1 MNPRIS
7 IIILNWNGWRDTVEC
22 LESLYQISYS
32 SYDVIVLDNGSGD
45 NSLESLKR
53 YSAGDL
59 SIGSKFFEST
69 TENRPIKILEYTK
82 GEAELGGG
90 RENEIADL
98 PTCRKLV
105 LIRNDMNYGFAEG
118 NNIGIRYA
126 LKALNPDYIL
136 LLNNDVVV
144 KRDFLDLL
152 TAALENDEGA
162 GFAGPAIYY
171 YDYNGH
177 IDILS
182 TVGIDLIMRKGWFHR
197 IGNFEQDR
205 GQYNAVTTVD
215 FLEGS
220 CLLIKKA
227 LDKIGL
233 FDSGYFAYWEETD
246 LCIRGRE
253 AGYKCICVPT
263 AKIWHKVSSSA
274 PKGVKLYYMTRN
286 RLWFVK
292 DHATKK
298 ELRSF
303 LAYFFGR
310 QFWIILRDYV
320 YQKDMKSISIFL
332 KGVLHGILPKRK
344 LD

>member
-1 MNPRIS
+1 MGPKIS
-7 IIILNWNGWRDTVEC
+7 IIILNWNGWPDTIEC
-22 LESLYQISYS
+22 LESLSQISFPNYC
-32 SYDVIVLDNGSGD
+32 IVLLDNGSND
-45 NSLESLKR
+45 SSFEEIKAYL
-53 YSAGDL
+53 AGRKL
-59 SIGSKFFEST
+59 TKSKFFKYT
-69 TENRPIKILEYTK
+69 TENKPIRILEYTN

-98 PTCRKLV
+98 PSCRKLV
-105 LIRNDMNYGFAEG
+105 LIRNNRNYGFAEG

-126 LKALNPDYIL
+126 LKALGPDYIL

-144 KRDFLDLL
+144 KKDFLDNL
-152 TAALENDEGA
+152 TVALKNDEGA

-177 IDILS
+177 TDILS

-205 GQYNAVTTVD
+205 GQYDAVTTVD
-215 FLEGS
+215 YLEGS

-227 LDKIGL
+227 ALDKIGL
-233 FDSGYFAYWEETD
+233 FDSRYFAYWEETD
-246 LCIRGRE
+246 LCIRGGE

-274 PKGVKLYYMTRN
+274 TKGVKLYYMTRN

-292 DHATKK
+292 DHATKQ

-332 KGVLHGILPKRK
+332 KGVLHGILPKR
-344 LD
+344 

>member
-22 LESLYQISYS
+22 LESLYRISYS
-32 SYDVIVLDNGSGD
+32 SYDVILLDNGSKD
-45 NSLESLKR
+45 NFLGNIKDYL
-53 YSAGDL
+53 AGGMIVQSD
-59 SIGSKFFEST
+59 FFEYI
-69 TENRPIKILEYTK
+69 TENKPIKILEYTK
-82 GEAELGGG
+82 DEAETGGG

-98 PTCRKLV
+98 PSNMKIV
-105 LIRNDMNYGFAEG
+105 LIRNDENYGFAEG

-126 LKALNPDYIL
+126 LKAQDPDYIL
-136 LLNNDVVV
+136 LLNNDTVV
-144 KRDFLDLL
+144 KSDFLNELVN
-152 TAALENDEGA
+152 ALQSDETA
-162 GFAGPAIYY
+162 GFAGPSIYY
-171 YDYNGH
+171 YNYEGMTN
-177 IDILS
+177 IFS
-182 TVGIDLIMRKGWFHR
+182 TVGINLVMEKGWFVR
-197 IGNFEQDR
+197 IGSNEPDR
-205 GQYNAVTTVD
+205 GQYKAVMAVD

-220 CLLIKKA
+220 CLLIKRA
-227 LDKIGL
+227 VLDKIGL
-233 FDSGYFAYWEETD
+233 FDSRYFAYWEETD

-253 AGYKCICVPT
+253 AGYKCIYVPT

-292 DHATKK
+292 DHATKQ

-303 LAYFFGR
+303 LTYFFGR

-332 KGVLHGILPKRK
+332 KGVLHGILPKR
-344 LD
+344 